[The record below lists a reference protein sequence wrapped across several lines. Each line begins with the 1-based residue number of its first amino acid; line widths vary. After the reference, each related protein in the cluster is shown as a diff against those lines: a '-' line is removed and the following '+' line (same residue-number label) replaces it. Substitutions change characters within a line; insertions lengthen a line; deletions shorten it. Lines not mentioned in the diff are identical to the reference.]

1 MMQDLFVHQTQPAH
15 PHDRLIDIRR
25 WLGAVKQMWV
35 ELAFHARARWR
46 SLSAVRLRLWV
57 RSDTLEFIQGIALM
71 VSLAGLMFFMLL
83 L

>member
-1 MMQDLFVHQTQPAH
+1 MMQDLFVHQTQHAH
-15 PHDRLIDIRR
+15 AHEKFIDIAK
-25 WLGAVKQMWV
+25 WIAGFKQLCVEAV
-35 ELAFHARARWR
+35 FHARVWR
-46 SLSAVRLRLWV
+46 RNLSAMRLHLWL